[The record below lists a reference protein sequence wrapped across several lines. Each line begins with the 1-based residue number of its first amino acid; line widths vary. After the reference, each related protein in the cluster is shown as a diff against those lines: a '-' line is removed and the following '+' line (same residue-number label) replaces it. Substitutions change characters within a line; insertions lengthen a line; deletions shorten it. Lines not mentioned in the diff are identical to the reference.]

1 MKKILTFIPLGVGI
15 SAAIIYILNII
26 NFRIINNS
34 TSMLKIL
41 YNLRIYLYVS
51 IFGFIIYFFIRV
63 LSLVNKKEKTIS
75 SNSIEQNISFKKDD
89 SLLENNANTST
100 VNNSNIYIPNYDYVP
115 LYNKEKSNENNN
127 SSKEE
132 KEEIVDESA
141 VKSSEYCIKCGSKIL
156 NTDKYCYNC
165 GTFQDRSKKMV
176 NPIIKKIINI
186 IEILILILIVYFS
199 LNILF
204 NYKEKV
210 DNNFKSPFKINMTR

>member
-75 SNSIEQNISFKKDD
+75 SNSVEQNISFKKDD

-115 LYNKEKSNENNN
+115 LYNKEKSNEYNN
-127 SSKEE
+127 SSKKE

>member
-75 SNSIEQNISFKKDD
+75 SNSVEQNISFKKDD

-132 KEEIVDESA
+132 KEEIADESV

>member
-75 SNSIEQNISFKKDD
+75 SNSVEQNISYKKDD
-89 SLLENNANTST
+89 LLLENNANTST

>member
-75 SNSIEQNISFKKDD
+75 SNSVEQNISYKKDD

-115 LYNKEKSNENNN
+115 LYNKEKSNEYNN
-127 SSKEE
+127 SSKKE

>member
-75 SNSIEQNISFKKDD
+75 SNSVEQNISFKKDD

-186 IEILILILIVYFS
+186 VEILILILIVYFS

>member
-63 LSLVNKKEKTIS
+63 LSLINKKEKTIS
-75 SNSIEQNISFKKDD
+75 SNSVEQNISYKKDD
-89 SLLENNANTST
+89 LLLENNANTST

>member
-75 SNSIEQNISFKKDD
+75 SNSVEQNISFKKDD

-127 SSKEE
+127 SNKEE

>member
-75 SNSIEQNISFKKDD
+75 SNSVEQNISFKKDD

-115 LYNKEKSNENNN
+115 LYNKEKSNEYNN

-176 NPIIKKIINI
+176 NPIIKKIINCG
-186 IEILILILIVYFS
+186 
-199 LNILF
+199 
-204 NYKEKV
+204 
-210 DNNFKSPFKINMTR
+210 NFFKINSSK

>member
-75 SNSIEQNISFKKDD
+75 SNSVEQNISFKKDD

-115 LYNKEKSNENNN
+115 LYNKEKSNEYNN

>member
-75 SNSIEQNISFKKDD
+75 SNSVEQNISFKKDD

>member
-75 SNSIEQNISFKKDD
+75 SNSVEQNISFKKDD

-115 LYNKEKSNENNN
+115 LYNKEKSNEYNN
-127 SSKEE
+127 SSKKE
-132 KEEIVDESA
+132 KEKIVDESV

>member
-75 SNSIEQNISFKKDD
+75 SNSVEQNISFKKDD

-165 GTFQDRSKKMV
+165 GTFQDRSKKTI

>member
-75 SNSIEQNISFKKDD
+75 SNSVEQNISFKKDD

-115 LYNKEKSNENNN
+115 LYNKEKSNEYNN

-132 KEEIVDESA
+132 KEEIVDESV

-165 GTFQDRSKKMV
+165 GIFQDRSKKMV

>member
-75 SNSIEQNISFKKDD
+75 SNSVEQNISYKKDD

>member
-75 SNSIEQNISFKKDD
+75 SNSVEQNISFKKDD

-100 VNNSNIYIPNYDYVP
+100 VNNSNIYIPNYD
-115 LYNKEKSNENNN
+115 YNKEKSNENNN

>member
-75 SNSIEQNISFKKDD
+75 SNSVEQNISFKKDD
-89 SLLENNANTST
+89 SLLENNANSST

>member
-75 SNSIEQNISFKKDD
+75 SNSVEQNISFKKDD

-115 LYNKEKSNENNN
+115 LYNKEKSNDYNN

>member
-34 TSMLKIL
+34 ASMLKIL

-75 SNSIEQNISFKKDD
+75 SNSVEQNISFKKDD

-100 VNNSNIYIPNYDYVP
+100 VNSSNIYIPNYDYVP
-115 LYNKEKSNENNN
+115 LYNKEKSNEYNS

-132 KEEIVDESA
+132 KKEIVDESV

-165 GTFQDRSKKMV
+165 GTFQDRSKKTI

>member
-75 SNSIEQNISFKKDD
+75 SNSVEQNISFKKDD

-115 LYNKEKSNENNN
+115 LYNKEKSNEYNN
-127 SSKEE
+127 SNKKE

>member
-75 SNSIEQNISFKKDD
+75 SNSVEQNISFKKDD
-89 SLLENNANTST
+89 LLLENNANTST

>member
-15 SAAIIYILNII
+15 SAAIIYILNLI

-75 SNSIEQNISFKKDD
+75 SNSVEQNISFKKDD

>member
-63 LSLVNKKEKTIS
+63 LSLVNKKEKNIS
-75 SNSIEQNISFKKDD
+75 SNSVEQNISFKKDD

-115 LYNKEKSNENNN
+115 LYNKEKSNEYNN
-127 SSKEE
+127 SSKKE

>member
-75 SNSIEQNISFKKDD
+75 SNSVEQNISFKKDD

-132 KEEIVDESA
+132 KEEIVDESV

>member
-34 TSMLKIL
+34 ASMLKIL

-75 SNSIEQNISFKKDD
+75 SNSVEQNISFKKDD

-100 VNNSNIYIPNYDYVP
+100 VNSSNIYIPNYDYVP
-115 LYNKEKSNENNN
+115 LYNKEKSNEYNN

-132 KEEIVDESA
+132 KEEIVDESV
-141 VKSSEYCIKCGSKIL
+141 VKSSEYCIQCGSKIL

-165 GTFQDRSKKMV
+165 GTFQDRSKKTI

>member
-63 LSLVNKKEKTIS
+63 LSLVNKKEKNIS
-75 SNSIEQNISFKKDD
+75 SNSVEQNISFKKDD

-127 SSKEE
+127 SSKKE
-132 KEEIVDESA
+132 KEEIVDESV

>member
-63 LSLVNKKEKTIS
+63 LSLVNKKEKNIS
-75 SNSIEQNISFKKDD
+75 SNSVEQNISFKKDD

>member
-75 SNSIEQNISFKKDD
+75 SNSVEQNISYKKDD

-115 LYNKEKSNENNN
+115 LYNKEKSNEYNN
-127 SSKEE
+127 SSKKE
-132 KEEIVDESA
+132 KEEIVDESV

>member
-63 LSLVNKKEKTIS
+63 LSLINKKEKTIS
-75 SNSIEQNISFKKDD
+75 SNSVEQNISYKKDD

>member
-1 MKKILTFIPLGVGI
+1 M
-15 SAAIIYILNII
+15 
-26 NFRIINNS
+26 
-34 TSMLKIL
+34 
-41 YNLRIYLYVS
+41 
-51 IFGFIIYFFIRV
+51 
-63 LSLVNKKEKTIS
+63 
-75 SNSIEQNISFKKDD
+75 
-89 SLLENNANTST
+89 ENNANTST